1 MLRVVLDTSTLVSFV
16 LTTGEIMRQVV
27 AAWRADDFILV
38 VSPAT
43 LAELQEVL
51 ERPAIQQMAK
61 VSIARLYTEVV
72 GISRPVAGR
81 LELHDV
87 CRDPKDDKFLACA
100 VEGEAHY
107 LVSSDKD
114 LLDMGSYEGVCI
126 LSPGEFLVALQLHK
140 FSVDEIQQRYSRD
153 TLQMIQ
159 ATLCLDPETSAKV
172 NQATDSSGKSA
183 KKQNVIV

>member
-1 MLRVVLDTSTLVSFV
+1 MLRAVLDTSTLVSFV
-16 LTTGEIMRQVV
+16 LTTGEIMRQVI
-27 AAWRADDFILV
+27 AAWRADEFVLV
-38 VSPAT
+38 TSPAT
-43 LAELQEVL
+43 LTELHEVL
-51 ERPAIQQMAK
+51 ERPAIQQRAK

-72 GISRPVAGR
+72 GISIHVAGR
-81 LELHDV
+81 LELHNV

-114 LLDMGSYEGVCI
+114 LLDMASYEGVCI
-126 LSPGEFLVALQLHK
+126 LNPGEFLAALQLHR

-159 ATLCLDPETSAKV
+159 ATLCLDLETGARLV
-172 NQATDSSGKSA
+172 QALE
-183 KKQNVIV
+183 QP